1 MFFAQLGILIVLG
14 WYPHRDMMISSKID
28 VDNRPT
34 SGLQFGVSDEAITY
48 LLVAEVWPEH
58 IRQR

>member
-14 WYPHRDMMISSKID
+14 WYPHRDMMISSKIG
-28 VDNRPT
+28 VNNRPT
-34 SGLQFGVSDEAITY
+34 SGPRLRVSDDAIPY
-48 LLVAEVWPEH
+48 LLVAEVWPDH